1 MPEDYGFIISPS
13 GDARHIHKRGKL
25 RLGFS
30 SPKVT
35 WIPKEVKCQGP
46 AMMIQWPDKSGNLRN
61 KRLLEGLPRW
71 QRNRMLAWRLCKTE
85 HFLRNGVFLRGFVQ
99 LPGMQSP

>member
-46 AMMIQWPDKSGNLRN
+46 AMMIQWLDKAGNLRM
-61 KRLLEGLPRW
+61 KRLPEGFAPLAEE
-71 QRNRMLAWRLCKTE
+71 QNVGMAAVQNRTL
-85 HFLRNGVFLRGFVQ
+85 
-99 LPGMQSP
+99 SP